1 MYAQFIWDKYSSI
14 WTEYS
19 DFFNATAATL
29 QILQI
34 LIYSKNQ
41 TAPKKFDLAQEFLYV
56 MGPPKKMRPDRIN
69 VDGEIV
75 DYKKWPDIISKDWVI
90 ALEGH
95 TVQPSGARDAG
106 EILDSYQR

>member
-1 MYAQFIWDKYSSI
+1 VYAQFIWDKYSSI

>member
-1 MYAQFIWDKYSSI
+1 MSI

-56 MGPPKKMRPDRIN
+56 MGPPKKMRPDQIR
-69 VDGEIV
+69 VAGEIL
-75 DYKKWPDIISKDWVI
+75 DIEKWLDVISKDWDI
-90 ALEGH
+90 ALKGH

-106 EILDSYQR
+106 ETLISKIKENLLML